1 MREERVDI
9 RSTGGDAG
17 LKMAPMMRLIGLA
30 MFLCMGTLALAQTAT
45 FKTRLSPVA
54 MDASM
59 LATVAGEGSTSAQLT
74 GTRLVIKG
82 SFEGLVTP
90 ATTAQVHQ
98 STVTGVVG
106 PAIFDLTITH
116 AASGAIS
123 GSIDLTPE
131 QAEALRQGRL
141 YVQVNSEK
149 APAGNLW
156 GWLLP

>member
-1 MREERVDI
+1 MSYLPAAGEDTSGHSLRRRASHCGMLLPVAKSHQPRLRMKWMGSNISPFRRTTRCSLLHCVEIRPYRGDSSGMREERVDI

-74 GTRLVIKG
+74 GTR
-82 SFEGLVTP
+82 
-90 ATTAQVHQ
+90 
-98 STVTGVVG
+98 
-106 PAIFDLTITH
+106 
-116 AASGAIS
+116 
-123 GSIDLTPE
+123 
-131 QAEALRQGRL
+131 
-141 YVQVNSEK
+141 
-149 APAGNLW
+149 
-156 GWLLP
+156 